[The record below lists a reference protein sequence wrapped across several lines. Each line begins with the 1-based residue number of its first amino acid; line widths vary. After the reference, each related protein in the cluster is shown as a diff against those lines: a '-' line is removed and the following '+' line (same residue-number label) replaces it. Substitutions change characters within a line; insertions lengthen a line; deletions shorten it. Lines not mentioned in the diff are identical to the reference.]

1 MHNEHSLAA
10 KLCNHFLIFSS
21 NKMDNLMKRIVQ
33 NELENHGEPPEKKK
47 NQQILDWENFWKRY
61 VEKRNQS
68 IMQLRKKDEFI
79 SNGNEEI
86 PFNKWILLFQ

>member
-1 MHNEHSLAA
+1 MHNEHSLVA
-10 KLCNHFLIFSS
+10 KLCNYFLTFSS

-47 NQQILDWENFWKRY
+47 NQQIFDWENFWKRY
-61 VEKRNQS
+61 VENRNQS